1 MDAQT
6 GIVQEMPGFHR
17 GSLGKRRHEARSRT
31 TGKLGALQRKSRPV
45 SWVRYNANPQIKLL
59 RRKRKGL
66 PLIHVRSTPRH
77 IHLALSTEQ

>member
-1 MDAQT
+1 MGWMLRPELSKKCRDFIVAHW
-6 GIVQEMPGFHR
+6 GKDGMKHVQE
-17 GSLGKRRHEARSRT
+17 
-31 TGKLGALQRKSRPV
+31 RPV